1 MRQWTVDA
9 FADRSFLGNPA
20 CVVEPFEDWPDDAWM
35 QSLAREN
42 NQSETAF
49 LKAGKSGSGFDLR
62 WFTPTMEVDLCG
74 HATLA
79 AAHVLFDELEADAH
93 ELVFQTRSGPLTVRR
108 EDDRYIMDFPSDSP
122 RQIGDLDALTHAL
135 GVRPEEVW
143 TGRYLVAV
151 LASEAEVRAVSP
163 DMTALAQLKGYSVE
177 PGQVVVC
184 ARSDAAAFDGVDRF
198 FAPGCG
204 IEEDPATG
212 SAHCI
217 LAPLFSEKF
226 GRSALRFHQLY
237 PGRGGVIETQLAGDR
252 VLLKGRAVTVME
264 SRLRP
269 AACPGAEKPSP

>member
-9 FADRSFLGNPA
+9 FADQAFRGNPA
-20 CVVEPFEDWPDDAWM
+20 CVMEPLEDWPDDAWM

-49 LKAGKSGSGFDLR
+49 LKVGKSSAVFDLR

-79 AAHVLFDELEADAH
+79 AAHVLFDELGMAAPK
-93 ELVFQTRSGPLTVRR
+93 LILGTRSGSLAVRR
-108 EDDRYIMDFPSDSP
+108 EDEGYVMDFPSDRP
-122 RQIGDLDALTHAL
+122 VRCDGIDALTGAL
-135 GVRPEEVW
+135 GLRPQEVW

-163 DMTALAQLKGYSVE
+163 DMAALAQLKGHSVE
-177 PGQVVVC
+177 PGQVVLC
-184 ARSDAAAFDGVDRF
+184 AGSDDAAFDVVDRF

-204 IEEDPATG
+204 IDEDPATG

-217 LAPLFSEKF
+217 LSPLFSERL
-226 GRSALRFHQLY
+226 GRSALRFHQIY
-237 PGRGGVIETQLAGDR
+237 PGRGAVIETQQAGDR
-252 VLLKGRAVTVME
+252 VLLKGRAVTVVE

-269 AACPGAEKPSP
+269 AACPRAKQSAL

>member
-9 FADRSFLGNPA
+9 FADRVFLGNPA
-20 CVVEPFEDWPDDAWM
+20 CVVEPLADWPDDAWM

-49 LKAGKSGSGFDLR
+49 LKVGKGGSGFDLR
-62 WFTPTMEVDLCG
+62 WFTPTTEVDLCG

-79 AAHVLFDELEADAH
+79 AAHVLFDELGMNAP

-108 EDDRYIMDFPSDSP
+108 QDERYIMDFPSDPP
-122 RQIGDLDALTHAL
+122 RRIGHLDALTRAL
-135 GVRPEEVW
+135 GVRPQEVW

-163 DMTALAQLKGYSVE
+163 DMAALAKLEGHSIE

-184 ARSDAAAFDGVDRF
+184 ARSDDAAVDVVDRF

-204 IEEDPATG
+204 IDEDPATG

-217 LAPLFSEKF
+217 LGPLFGEKL

-237 PGRGGVIETQLAGDR
+237 PGRGGVIETEQAEDR
-252 VLLKGRAVTVME
+252 ILLKGKAVTVME
-264 SRLRP
+264 SRLR
-269 AACPGAEKPSP
+269 S

>member
-9 FADRSFLGNPA
+9 FADQPFMGNPA
-20 CVVEPFEDWPDDAWM
+20 CVVEPFADWPDDAWM

-49 LKAGKSGSGFDLR
+49 LRVGLAASRFDLR

-79 AAHVLFDELEADAH
+79 AAHVLFDELGADAH
-93 ELVFQTRSGPLTVRR
+93 ELIFQTRSGQLTVRR
-108 EDDRYIMDFPSDSP
+108 EDNRYIMDFPSDPP
-122 RQIGDLDALTHAL
+122 RRIGDLDALTHAL
-135 GVRPEEVW
+135 GVRPQEVW
-143 TGRYLVAV
+143 TGRYIVAV
-151 LASEAEVRAVSP
+151 LASEAEVRAVAP
-163 DMTALAQLKGYSVE
+163 DMAALAQLKGHSVE
-177 PGQVVVC
+177 AGQVVVC
-184 ARSDAAAFDGVDRF
+184 ARSDEAFDVVDRF

-217 LAPLFSEKF
+217 LAPLFSEKL

-237 PGRGGVIETQLAGDR
+237 PGRGGVIETQLAGER

-269 AACPGAEKPSP
+269 AACPGTERSSF